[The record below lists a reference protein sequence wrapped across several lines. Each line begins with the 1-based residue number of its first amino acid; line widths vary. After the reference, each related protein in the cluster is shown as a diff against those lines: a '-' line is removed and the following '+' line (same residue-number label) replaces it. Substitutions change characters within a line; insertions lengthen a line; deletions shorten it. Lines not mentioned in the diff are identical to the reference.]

1 MADLGRW
8 FAGDYRVP
16 GTQAP
21 PGGDAEAS
29 RNDDPSD

>member
-16 GTQAP
+16 G
-21 PGGDAEAS
+21 AEAP
-29 RNDDPSD
+29 RDDDCDEPERG